1 MENKVW
7 VVITEIKGDG
17 EFDFDSTVA
26 LFKNYDDALTEFQ
39 DCIEYEIDIMDVEED
54 DDNTYIEED
63 EQPNGEKWWSVEF
76 SDCWRFSKVYLRA
89 MEVAQ

>member
-39 DCIEYEIDIMDVEED
+39 DCI
-54 DDNTYIEED
+54 
-63 EQPNGEKWWSVEF
+63 
-76 SDCWRFSKVYLRA
+76 
-89 MEVAQ
+89 

>member
-54 DDNTYIEED
+54 D

-76 SDCWRFSKVYLRA
+76 SNCWRFSKVYLRA
-89 MEVAQ
+89 MEVA